1 VATCGQIRFSFVLVS
16 ARISANNMNMT
27 LEPILVATGD
37 DCEGRLVFRDG
48 WLVAV
53 LVQLSAQH
61 DEQEGFWYLEK
72 GFGAL
77 DGPDLPSFESLE
89 QATAWIA
96 DHFNDAPPFTQPAA

>member
-1 VATCGQIRFSFVLVS
+1 
-16 ARISANNMNMT
+16 MNLT
-27 LEPILVATGD
+27 LEPILVANGE

-53 LVQLSAQH
+53 LVRLSAQH

-77 DGPDLPSFESLE
+77 DGPDLPSFEHLDE
-89 QATAWIA
+89 AIAWIA
-96 DHFNDAPPFTQPAA
+96 DHFKGAPSFPQPMA